1 MVFICLFYFALT
13 VIGLGLVFW
22 RRNELY
28 LFDPL
33 AFSIDNCLIFL
44 ALSVSIIFI
53 VHFLSRWSVGR
64 WPSLKQSARELNHW
78 LGEMKNFQI
87 FIIALVS
94 GVGEEIIFRGWL
106 LNEIGLIYS
115 SIIFG
120 VVHWPPNRNW
130 RFWPFFAFGMGII
143 LGVLCVW
150 TNTLVYAVVVH
161 AGINFLNLRLLPKI
175 VTFEEREEI

>member
-1 MVFICLFYFALT
+1 MLFICLFYFALT
-13 VIGLGLVFW
+13 VIGFGLISW
-22 RRNELY
+22 RNNELY

-33 AFSIDNCLIFL
+33 AFSTDEGLMFL

-53 VHFLSRWSVGR
+53 VYFLSRWSVGR
-64 WPSLKQSARELNHW
+64 WPSLKQSAQELNHW

-87 FIIALVS
+87 FVIALVS
-94 GVGEEIIFRGWL
+94 GVGEEMIFRGWL

-143 LGVLCVW
+143 LGLLCVR

-161 AGINFLNLRLLPKI
+161 AGINFMNLRLLPKI
-175 VTFEEREEI
+175 VTPKEGEEI

>member
-1 MVFICLFYFALT
+1 MVFICLFYFALA

-33 AFSIDNCLIFL
+33 AFSIDGCLVYL
-44 ALSVSIIFI
+44 TLSVSIIFI

-78 LGEMKNFQI
+78 LGEMKNIHI
-87 FIIALVS
+87 FVIALVS

-115 SIIFG
+115 SLIFG

-130 RFWPFFAFGMGII
+130 RFWPFFAFSMGII
-143 LGVLCVW
+143 LGLLCVW
-150 TNTLVYAVVVH
+150 TNSLVYAIVVH
-161 AGINFLNLRLLPKI
+161 GGINYLNLSLLPKI
-175 VTFEEREEI
+175 VNSEEDEER